1 MTREHDVVRDLMA
14 PVALGAAE
22 PHEIARVE
30 AHAAEC
36 AVCREDLAGL
46 RTGADALA
54 LSVPQVD
61 PPPGLR
67 ESIMATVRAEAAAMP
82 AAAAAPAPARARARR
97 RWRLPALRP
106 WPALAVA
113 AALIA
118 GLVAWNVAL
127 QVRGDDRPAV
137 TALAVAGTDDAP
149 VVEGRVL
156 YAPED
161 GTAVV
166 RLSRLPPAGAGKGYE
181 LWVIENGAPRS
192 AGFLELVAPGV
203 GVGLAADLGEA
214 TALAVT
220 PEPLDNLDVP
230 TGPMIVEVPLPARG

>member
-1 MTREHDVVRDLMA
+1 MTREHDAVRDLLA

-46 RTGADALA
+46 RAGADLLA

-61 PPPGLR
+61 PPPRLR
-67 ESIMATVRAEAAAMP
+67 ESIMATVRAEASTP
-82 AAAAAPAPARARARR
+82 PEAAPALDRAPARPRR
-97 RWRLPALRP
+97 RWRPAVLRP

-113 AALIA
+113 AALVA
-118 GLVAWNVAL
+118 GLLAWNVTL

-137 TALAVAGTDDAP
+137 TALAVAGTENAP

-156 YAPED
+156 YAPDEA
-161 GTAVV
+161 TAMV
-166 RLSRLPPAGAGKGYE
+166 RLSRLPPPGAGKGYE
-181 LWVIENGAPRS
+181 LWVIENGAARS
-192 AGFLELVAPGV
+192 AGFLKAVAPGV

-220 PEPLDNLDVP
+220 PEPLDNYDVP
-230 TGPMIVEVPLPARG
+230 TGPKIVEVPLPAPG